1 MKKYQN
7 KEVLYERLKQLSDI
21 KGSTNENNASNAL
34 GTLIDYKKGADGV
47 NYGIVKENHNYFI
60 KKTNNPEPTV
70 ADFAYIGGQENKLHH
85 RFKRLSEAD
94 KNRNMMLININ
105 EAMGVKFNTAKK
117 RVLTEAEE
125 EIEKAEDAL
134 DDLEVATAKEKEE
147 PEVATEPDFDA
158 MGMGQDDE
166 TPADEPAPEGGEEM
180 PEPEV
185 SDEPAPE
192 GGEEMPEPADEPA
205 PEGEDEPESMEDPEG
220 EEGDE
225 PAPEGEDVDELN
237 REIEKGVGKVT
248 HKIRKAEMTPMQI
261 KSYLNSFIAA
271 FKDKLPNVEI
281 EDRKEMAN
289 KIVKVTDDSDIED
302 LGQEIE
308 DEVNE
313 DIVNE
318 CGRFVEFV
326 QERGYNQESIMECG
340 DDEMTNM
347 VSNFMNEYEDL
358 NECDF
363 RELALFVEPHSV
375 NTLADEYGHE
385 SAAKE
390 LEPFVKTI
398 NECGSEEK
406 MKQIGELAWGK
417 GDVKAEAEN
426 GVDHVEVQPGLEDNI
441 KEDEKEEDE
450 LDLGIDLGDEP
461 APEGDEEMPEPD
473 FGEEPVSD
481 ETPEPEFAPV
491 ADNLGAVPPAID
503 SEKGEKGIDIK
514 DSTVNIT
521 MSESEKK
528 MRAYVRKR
536 LQEKISGKKPTLNE
550 DVKSEKL
557 RKLDEMIDEE
567 LESRRKGKISE
578 SEKKV
583 RAYVRNRLEEKLGIK
598 KTNLTESVK
607 SEKMKKLN
615 EMIDK
620 QFKLYKTMIEKKK

>member
-21 KGSTNENNASNAL
+21 KGSTNESKTSNAL

-60 KKTNNPEPTV
+60 KKSNNSEPTV

-85 RFKRLSEAD
+85 RYKKLSEAG

-105 EAMGVKFNTAKK
+105 EAMGVKFKTTK
-117 RVLTEAEE
+117 RRTLTEAEE

-134 DDLEVATAKEKEE
+134 EDLEVATAKEKEE
-147 PEVATEPDFDA
+147 MPEPAIEPDFDA
-158 MGMGQDDE
+158 MGMGQDVE
-166 TPADEPAPEGGEEM
+166 TPAPEGGEEM

-192 GGEEMPEPADEPA
+192 GGEEMPEPEVSDEPA
-205 PEGEDEPESMEDPEG
+205 LDDEPEGGMD
-220 EEGDE
+220 DE
-225 PAPEGEDVDELN
+225 SAPEGEDVDELN
-237 REIEKGVGKVT
+237 VEIEKAVGKVT
-248 HKIRKAEMTPMQI
+248 HKIRKAEMTPVQI

-340 DDEMTNM
+340 EDEMTNM

-398 NECGSEEK
+398 NE
-406 MKQIGELAWGK
+406 
-417 GDVKAEAEN
+417 
-426 GVDHVEVQPGLEDNI
+426 
-441 KEDEKEEDE
+441 
-450 LDLGIDLGDEP
+450 
-461 APEGDEEMPEPD
+461 
-473 FGEEPVSD
+473 
-481 ETPEPEFAPV
+481 
-491 ADNLGAVPPAID
+491 
-503 SEKGEKGIDIK
+503 
-514 DSTVNIT
+514 
-521 MSESEKK
+521 
-528 MRAYVRKR
+528 
-536 LQEKISGKKPTLNE
+536 
-550 DVKSEKL
+550 
-557 RKLDEMIDEE
+557 
-567 LESRRKGKISE
+567 
-578 SEKKV
+578 
-583 RAYVRNRLEEKLGIK
+583 
-598 KTNLTESVK
+598 
-607 SEKMKKLN
+607 
-615 EMIDK
+615 
-620 QFKLYKTMIEKKK
+620 